1 MNTDVVIYTR
11 PGCPY
16 CYRLRRGL
24 RRRRV
29 PFGEINIRHD
39 SVATAIVCTHANGT
53 ETVPTARIGGRWLV
67 NPTAAAVSAAVGHP
81 ARPVRILWVSTGRR
95 MGGAL
100 GTPSAAPGRCS
111 AQGAHRAGRQPMTAA
126 SADTLLPPQNPGPA
140 GGDGAAWLPAFR
152 DWITPPRRRLLWPFG
167 IRYAVLL
174 QDRTRRRASRRE
186 WAERGQRIG

>member
-39 SVATAIVCTHANGT
+39 SVAAAEVRTHANGI
-53 ETVPTARIGGRWLV
+53 ETVPTVRVGDRWLV
-67 NPTAAAVSAAVGHP
+67 NPTAAAVSAAAGHP
-81 ARPVRILWVSTGRR
+81 ARPVISDNRRGLPASATSSMTG
-95 MGGAL
+95 
-100 GTPSAAPGRCS
+100 
-111 AQGAHRAGRQPMTAA
+111 A
-126 SADTLLPPQNPGPA
+126 SADTQLPPRNPGPA
-140 GGDGAAWLPAFR
+140 GRHGAAWLPAFR

-167 IRYAVLL
+167 IRYTVLL
-174 QDRTRRRASRRE
+174 QDRTRRRASRQE
-186 WAERGQRIG
+186 